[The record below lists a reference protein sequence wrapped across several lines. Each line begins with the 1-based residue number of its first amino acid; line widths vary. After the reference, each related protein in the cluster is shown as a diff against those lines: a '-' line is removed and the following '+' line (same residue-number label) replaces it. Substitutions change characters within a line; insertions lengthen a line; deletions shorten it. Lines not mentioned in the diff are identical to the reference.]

1 VTPAAGASPPTPS
14 PAGVGDGRTNRSRSS
29 GAARFAGWVAM
40 AVLLVGALFVGIT
53 DTGGRRSPEARERD
67 VAASVACPTCD
78 GQSVADSDASAA
90 RGLRTYIADRIA
102 EGAGDDDIRAE
113 LADRYGDEILLTP
126 GRTGLAGLVWILPV
140 VALVVAFA
148 GLALTFRRWQAR
160 STTRASDA
168 DRLLVR
174 QAQSSSERPAG
185 PDDTP

>member
-1 VTPAAGASPPTPS
+1 MRREGPAPS
-14 PAGVGDGRTNRSRSS
+14 PGRNGRTAQHAGTGRLV
-29 GAARFAGWVAM
+29 GWVAL
-40 AVLLVGALFVGIT
+40 AVLLAGALFVGVT
-53 DTGGRRSPEARERD
+53 DTGGERSPEARERD
-67 VAASVACPTCD
+67 IASSVACPVCD